1 MCHGTVVSRTYNY
14 KPAQKRILTLKGFPA
29 DWQPGHQTGRP
40 ILKMEAPAP

>member
-29 DWQPGHQTGRP
+29 DWQTGHQTDRQQ
-40 ILKMEAPAP
+40 IEL